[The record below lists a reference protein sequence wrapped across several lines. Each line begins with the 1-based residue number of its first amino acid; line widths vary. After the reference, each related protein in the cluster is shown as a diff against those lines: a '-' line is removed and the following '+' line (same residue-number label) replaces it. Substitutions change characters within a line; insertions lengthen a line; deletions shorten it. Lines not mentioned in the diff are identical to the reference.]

1 MAPNSLT
8 PTLQENSNLPFL
20 WRSGKKCGKVRGFEQ
35 EYFIKFLK
43 ILEIIHLGS
52 VFLIFFKNP
61 YKKWSVFV
69 IDNQTADY
77 KLSNGMHNFFLG

>member
-1 MAPNSLT
+1 MAPNNLA

-52 VFLIFFKNP
+52 VFL
-61 YKKWSVFV
+61 SVLE
-69 IDNQTADY
+69 N
-77 KLSNGMHNFFLG
+77 KLQKSTVL